1 MSESSQSVFITEE
14 KLEKNSIPK
23 NESEEMAELF
33 QSVSVEDVKVEPITQ
48 EKSEQNSIPENESQE
63 MSEPSPSVSITMEN
77 SELNSEPKNK
87 SLEMPESSQSVSIT
101 VESSE
106 KNSEPEN
113 RSPEILESSQ
123 SVTIK
128 VEKTGP
134 ESLSGESESTASIT
148 SASDDAP
155 ISFET
160 GITNQAYVDDEDVA
174 VNKKQGHQRSPS
186 CSLGKDE
193 KV

>member
-23 NESEEMAELF
+23 NESEEMAALF
-33 QSVSVEDVKVEPITQ
+33 QSVSVEDVNFEPITK

-63 MSEPSPSVSITMEN
+63 PSQSVSITLEN

-113 RSPEILESSQ
+113 RIPKMPESSQ
-123 SVTIK
+123 SVSIN